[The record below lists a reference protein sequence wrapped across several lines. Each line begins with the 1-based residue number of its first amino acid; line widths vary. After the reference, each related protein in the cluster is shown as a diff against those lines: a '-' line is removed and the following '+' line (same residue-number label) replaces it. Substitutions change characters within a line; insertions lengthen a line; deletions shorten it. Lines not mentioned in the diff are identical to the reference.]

1 MMSAQPADIFL
12 LLLGKPW
19 QGNSC
24 NLLLSEGTAQ
34 PFAGTVP
41 TWMFKAG
48 KPWAG
53 HHSLLYFRALFCR
66 SVEYQLN
73 LCFKVRARLQR

>member
-24 NLLLSEGTAQ
+24 NLLLSEGTTQ

-41 TWMFKAG
+41 AWMFKATPANHG
-48 KPWAG
+48 LVTTACCI
-53 HHSLLYFRALFCR
+53 SELF
-66 SVEYQLN
+66 SVGQWN
-73 LCFKVRARLQR
+73 IS